1 MEDAEL
7 GSSESLLGGDVGE
20 EGLVDLR
27 SEEEGEAVGKVVSV
41 VICLEGRGRGM
52 FVLLTGR
59 SDRKP
64 DW

>member
-7 GSSESLLGGDVGE
+7 GSSESLLGRDVGE
-20 EGLVDLR
+20 EGLVDLG
-27 SEEEGEAVGKVVSV
+27 SEEEGKAVGKEPSVAIRLEERDQGKFVS
-41 VICLEGRGRGM
+41 
-52 FVLLTGR
+52 LTGR